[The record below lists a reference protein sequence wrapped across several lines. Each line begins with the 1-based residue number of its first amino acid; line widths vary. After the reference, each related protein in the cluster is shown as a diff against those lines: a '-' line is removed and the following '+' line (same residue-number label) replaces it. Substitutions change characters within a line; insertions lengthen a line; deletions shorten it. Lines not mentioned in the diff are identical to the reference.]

1 MRSTRVTAGIA
12 AALALVGL
20 AACAPAT
27 TDSAPRATVSIE
39 ASAST
44 PALPEA
50 PEDPR
55 PAVVWPL
62 TGLDAADATAEE
74 MGRPALAFKI
84 ENSAA
89 ARPQENLDKA
99 DVVFE
104 EYVEAGISRLIAI
117 YHSEMPDSVGPVRSM
132 RPMDRNIMGSYGGPL
147 VFSGA
152 QGRFIT
158 ATVNSGQQIITQDI
172 GSYGFYR
179 TNDKAAPHNL
189 HAYPDQILE
198 QADADMTTPAAQQAF
213 AYPDA
218 LATAQQEGTPASAIA
233 IHMSGYSN
241 PSWRWDAGK
250 GLWLRSESGS
260 PHVTTAGTQL
270 SATNVVMLWVTVEY
284 TSGTSKSSVP
294 ETLVAGRSGSG
305 YVVSG
310 DRTLP
315 IEWSKAGQYEPFVLT
330 TEAGDPVSLIPG
342 QTWFELI
349 PNKGVGH
356 STSIDIS

>member
-1 MRSTRVTAGIA
+1 MRSTRVTSAVA

-27 TDSAPRATVSIE
+27 TDSSPQATVSVAP
-39 ASAST
+39 ASAT
-44 PALPEA
+44 PTLPAA

-55 PAVVWPL
+55 PDVIWPL
-62 TGLDAADATAEE
+62 TGLDASDASAAELA
-74 MGRPALAFKI
+74 RPALSIKI

-89 ARPQENLDKA
+89 ARPQENLDQA

-104 EYVEAGISRLIAI
+104 EYVEAGISRLIAV
-117 YHSEMPDSVGPVRSM
+117 YHSQMPDSVGPVRSM
-132 RPMDRNIMGSYGGPL
+132 RPMDRNIMGSFGGPL

-152 QGRFIT
+152 QGRFVT
-158 ATVNSGQQIITQDI
+158 ATVNSGQQVITQDI

-189 HAYPDQILE
+189 HAYLDKILE
-198 QADADMTTPAAQQAF
+198 QADTGMTAPDEQWAI
-213 AYPDA
+213 AYPEET
-218 LATAQQEGTPASAIA
+218 ATAQVEGEPASQID

-241 PSWRWDAGK
+241 PSWSWDSGQAR
-250 GLWLRSESGS
+250 WLRSEGGS

-284 TSGTSKSSVP
+284 TTGSATSSVP
-294 ETLVAGRSGSG
+294 ETLVAGKKGSG

-310 DRTLP
+310 DRT
-315 IEWSKAGQYEPFVLT
+315 IAITWSKAGQYEPFVLT
-330 TEAGDPVSLIPG
+330 TEAGDPVALMPG

-356 STSIDIS
+356 PTSIDIS